1 MKKELFSTKE
11 AAALLK
17 VSDQTIVNWIHDGLF
32 PNAIKLNPSK
42 RNSPIR
48 IPRVDVEAAKLKQVM
63 RWGKPVR
70 RGG

>member
-48 IPRVDVEAAKLKQVM
+48 IPRSDVVAVQKGQRAHVAGFL
-63 RWGKPVR
+63 GK
-70 RGG
+70 